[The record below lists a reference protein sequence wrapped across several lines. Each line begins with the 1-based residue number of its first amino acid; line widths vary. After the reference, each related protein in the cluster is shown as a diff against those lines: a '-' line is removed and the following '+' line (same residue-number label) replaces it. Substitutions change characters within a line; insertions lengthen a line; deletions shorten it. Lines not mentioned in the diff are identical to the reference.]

1 MMLTVEPVVDT
12 ASAPGVV
19 VARLRGSADIHSDK
33 ALEQGLS
40 GVMRPGTRVVVLD
53 MGDVDILTSMAI
65 GVLVGFRTRVMAGG
79 GRVAFARV
87 PEIIVKTMKFT
98 RVSELFAQY
107 PTVAEAVTR
116 EAAKR

>member
-1 MMLTVEPVVDT
+1 MMLTVEPIADAV
-12 ASAPGVV
+12 AAPGVV

-33 ALEQGLS
+33 ALEQGLA
-40 GVMRPGTRVVVLD
+40 GVVRPGTRVVVLD
-53 MGDVDILTSMAI
+53 LGDVDILTSTAI
-65 GVLVGFRTRVMAGG
+65 GVLVGFRTRMLAGG
-79 GRVAFARV
+79 GRVAMARV
-87 PEIIVKTMKFT
+87 PEVIVKTMKFT